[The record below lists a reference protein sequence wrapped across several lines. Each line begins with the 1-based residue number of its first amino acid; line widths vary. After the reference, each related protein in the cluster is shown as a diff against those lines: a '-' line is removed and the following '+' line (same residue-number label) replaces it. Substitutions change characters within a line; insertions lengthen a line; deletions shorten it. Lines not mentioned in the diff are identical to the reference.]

1 MTEATRAKQAYN
13 DAEHS
18 LKMTRDELETAEDDL
33 KKLFDPEWY
42 GKDGEWKKLH
52 NTCLDKEVGE

>member
-1 MTEATRAKQAYN
+1 
-13 DAEHS
+13 
-18 LKMTRDELETAEDDL
+18 MTRDELETAEDDL